1 MIPGNIGKE
10 HVIIHGSFRSP
21 KFRLPRNVLYTEN
34 VI

>member
-1 MIPGNIGKE
+1 MIPKNIGKE
-10 HVIIHGSFRSP
+10 HVIIHGLLRSS